1 MQPTVESPMALFMTA
16 LFLIVAVAAK
26 IIMHYRLTGD
36 HGVRS
41 SLKHSSK
48 VAKVAGILLLGS
60 FLGVIVLSVLSFFD
74 ILTPD
79 HSFGHWGDIIGIL
92 LCGCGIIIV
101 SISQYQMGK
110 HWRMG
115 VDEAEVTELVS
126 EGIYAMIRHPIY
138 LGLMVFGIG
147 LFVLLPTF
155 SMFIVLVIG
164 YISIELQVRAVEEPH
179 MKNLHGEKYLEYT
192 LRTRRYIP

>member
-1 MQPTVESPMALFMTA
+1 MALFMTV
-16 LFLIVAVAAK
+16 LFFIVAVAAK
-26 IIMHYRLTGD
+26 IILHYRLTED

-48 VAKVAGILLLGS
+48 IAKFAGILLLGS
-60 FLGVIVLSVLSFFD
+60 FIGAIALSVLSFFD
-74 ILTPD
+74 ILQPG
-79 HSFGHWGDIIGIL
+79 HSFGQWGDIIGIVL
-92 LCGCGIIIV
+92 CLCGIVIV
-101 SISQYQMGK
+101 SVSQYQMGK

-126 EGIYAMIRHPIY
+126 EGIYARIRHPIY
-138 LGLMVFGIG
+138 AGLMAFGLG
-147 LFVLLPTF
+147 LFVLLPTL

-164 YISIELQVRAVEEPH
+164 YVSIELQVRAVEEPH
-179 MKNLHGEKYLEYT
+179 MKNLHGEKYLDYM